1 MTDPHKP
8 VAAFAMRPDLP
19 GLLFSD
25 DDLAAL
31 SRILDFETASAAA
44 TPSGAAPTTAFP
56 TITTF
61 PIADSAAASSASTT
75 TSTSPSATFSTASAS
90 TASAALASVEVLIT
104 GWGCPP
110 IGRAELNAMPRLSA
124 VIHAAGSVKGHLDD
138 EAWDRG
144 IRVTSAASANAYPV
158 AEYTLAM
165 ILLAGKRVPDYI
177 RRYAVDPALY
187 DESPDPSIGNFGRTV
202 GIVGAS
208 RVGRRV
214 IELLRPFD
222 VQVLLY
228 DPHLAAGDPV
238 LADARRVE
246 LDELFALSSIV
257 SIHAPLLPETV
268 GMVGAKQL
276 ALLPDGATV
285 INTARA
291 PILDQDAL
299 AVAVRDRGLRAILDV
314 TDPEPLPSGHQ
325 LRELDGVVL
334 TPHVA
339 GALGTELRRLGA
351 CARREAELFV
361 AGAPAAFPVT
371 KEALIAVA

>member
-44 TPSGAAPTTAFP
+44 ATADAASLTGFP
-56 TITTF
+56 TITAF
-61 PIADSAAASSASTT
+61 PLGTPATTALASHSATPAT
-75 TSTSPSATFSTASAS
+75 PSATPTPA
-90 TASAALASVEVLIT
+90 TTALAAVEVLIT

-110 IGRAELNAMPRLSA
+110 IGPAELSAMPRLAA

-144 IRVTSAASANAYPV
+144 VRVTSAASANAYPV

-177 RRYAVDPALY
+177 RRYAADPGLY

-222 VQVLLY
+222 VDVLLY
-228 DPHLAAGDPV
+228 DPYLAAGDPV
-238 LADARRVE
+238 LADATRVE

-291 PILDQDAL
+291 PIVDQDAL
-299 AVAVRDRGLRAILDV
+299 AAAVRDRGLRAILDV

>member
-31 SRILDFETASAAA
+31 SRVLDFETASAAA
-44 TPSGAAPTTAFP
+44 TPSAEAPATAFP

-61 PIADSAAASSASTT
+61 PIAGSTSTT
-75 TSTSPSATFSTASAS
+75 ASD
-90 TASAALASVEVLIT
+90 ALASVEVLIT

-222 VQVLLY
+222 VEVLLY
-228 DPHLAAGDPV
+228 DPHLSAGDPV

-246 LDELFALSSIV
+246 LNELFALSSIV

-299 AVAVRDRGLRAILDV
+299 AAAVRDRGLRAILDV